1 MRAVVQRVHESWVKV
16 DGRVVGRIGKGLNV
30 LLGVGKGDR
39 EEDVD
44 KLVRKIANLRIFED
58 ERGKFQLSL
67 LDTGGEVLIVSQF
80 TLYAS
85 VRKGRRPSFELAEEP
100 ARAEE
105 LYNLFVERFR
115 ELGVKVETG
124 VFGAMMEVFI
134 LNWGPVTLLVDS
146 ADI

>member
-1 MRAVVQRVHESWVKV
+1 VKV
-16 DGRVVGRIGKGLNV
+16 DGRVVGKIGRGLNI

-39 EEDVD
+39 EENVD
-44 KLVRKIANLRIFED
+44 KLVRKIAHLRIFED

-67 LDTGGEVLIVSQF
+67 LDVGGEALIISQF

-85 VRKGRRPSFELAEEP
+85 VRKGRRPSFELAEDP

-115 ELGVKVETG
+115 ELGVRVETG

-146 ADI
+146 AEI